1 MDRER
6 SMSMTSTLSK
16 RSSAS
21 LLFLLRRRLVIS
33 LGRKTSGVAPLP
45 RGDDERETGFGL
57 IFSSARMPSLGPAV
71 VVANPTIAAR
81 EREVLE
87 KRKIISG
94 GLGWGGVVIERND
107 TIKTRNSDVKSVF
120 CGARV
125 CPEKT
130 EKRALGNRK
139 FRGVS

>member
-94 GLGWGGVVIERND
+94 GLGWGGVVTERND
-107 TIKTRNSDVKSVF
+107 TTIKTRNSDVKSVF
-120 CGARV
+120 CGPRV
-125 CPEKT
+125 CSEKT
-130 EKRALGNRK
+130 EKRVL
-139 FRGVS
+139 